1 MGTDRLRELRRAI
14 HSGDPAAMV
23 AAVEHHGLR
32 PSLQLAGEVLL
43 VALRADAAG
52 ASDLADRFA
61 AALEG
66 RGWDGDLEL
75 ATALRAAM
83 AGHDEQGLGDLAV
96 DLDELADVLE
106 GAPEYSGG
114 YLDLRSGEIWPLSV
128 ADGDGWDDPLDLD
141 LDDSERWLSVW
152 PQGSRDGYQDMVQF
166 AETCTD
172 AVLAG
177 KLDVALNGRGA
188 FRRFK
193 DVLFDYPDERAEWF
207 SFSDDRRRGRARA
220 WLAAAGYR
228 AVFRPVSGSSGR

>member
-1 MGTDRLRELRRAI
+1 MDEDRLRGLRQAI

-23 AAVEHHGLR
+23 EAVEHHGLR
-32 PSLQLAGEVLL
+32 PSVQLAGEVML

-52 ASDLADRFA
+52 AGDLAGRLA
-61 AALEG
+61 TALDE

-75 ATALRAAM
+75 ATALRAATT
-83 AGHDEQGLGDLAV
+83 GRDEQGLRDLAV
-96 DLDELADVLE
+96 DLDELADALE
-106 GAPEYSGG
+106 GDPEYNGG
-114 YLDLRSGEIWPLSV
+114 HLDLRSGEIWPKSV

-172 AVLAG
+172 AVLCG
-177 KLDVALNGRGA
+177 KLDVALDGRGA

-193 DVLFDYPDERAEWF
+193 DVLLDYPDERAEWF

-228 AVFRPVSGSSGR
+228 AVFRPIPG